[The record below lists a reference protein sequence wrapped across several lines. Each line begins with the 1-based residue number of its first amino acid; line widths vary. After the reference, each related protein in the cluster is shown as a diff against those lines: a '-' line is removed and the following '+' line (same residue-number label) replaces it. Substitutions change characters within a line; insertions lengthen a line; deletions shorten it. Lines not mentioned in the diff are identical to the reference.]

1 MECYN
6 MIMPYDLSKLLW
18 VFRQKET
25 WLSLVQRDMPMFLLL
40 GGKQTILNLGMK
52 IKIKIENFSTNGMV
66 RV

>member
-1 MECYN
+1 
-6 MIMPYDLSKLLW
+6 MIMPFVLSRQVW
-18 VFRQKET
+18 VLRQKET

>member
-1 MECYN
+1 
-6 MIMPYDLSKLLW
+6 MIMPFVLSRQVW
-18 VFRQKET
+18 VLRHKET

-40 GGKQTILNLGMK
+40 GGKQTILNLGMN